1 MHRPNPPRRDPVMPR
16 SAVPAR
22 VCGRT
27 DEGALQMSD
36 LRTAGLDRRRFLAV
50 GGLVGAG
57 AVLASCT
64 SNDPDTAGNNN
75 EGQAAAVGNND
86 NAAAGKEVTIGFS
99 APQAD
104 HGWIAA
110 ISKNA
115 ENQAK
120 KFSDVTFEPVEATN
134 EVTRQI
140 SSVET
145 LIAKKVSALV
155 ILPFDGK
162 ALTAVAQKAMAA
174 GIPVV
179 NLDREFDTPQAY
191 RTLIKGDN
199 YGMGVSAATYIGD
212 QLKAKNVSN
221 PVIVEIA
228 GIDNLQLT
236 QDRSRGFKETLAKY
250 GYKVTARQ
258 AAQFTV
264 ESGQQVAANL
274 LQAQPKIDA
283 MWNHDDDQGV
293 GVLAAINQAGRSEFF
308 MVGGAGSANAMREI
322 KADKG
327 VLKAT
332 VTYSPSM
339 ASSAISLARLIAQDK
354 GMSDLVENQVP
365 ASITLASETITKDN
379 VDQYMSLGFE
389 S

>member
-1 MHRPNPPRRDPVMPR
+1 
-16 SAVPAR
+16 
-22 VCGRT
+22 
-27 DEGALQMSD
+27 MSD
-36 LRTAGLDRRRFLAV
+36 LRTGFDRRRFLAV
-50 GGLVGAG
+50 GGVVGAG
-57 AVLASCT
+57 AVLAACT
-64 SNDPDTAGNNN
+64 SNDPDTSANANNT
-75 EGQAAAVGNND
+75 QVAVGNND
-86 NAAAGKEVTIGFS
+86 NAAPGTKVTIGFS

-115 ENQAK
+115 SDSAK
-120 KFSDVTFEPVEATN
+120 RFTDVTFEPVEATN

-162 ALTAVAQKAMAA
+162 ALTAVARKAMDA

-191 RTLIKGDN
+191 RVLIKGDN
-199 YGMGVSAATYIGD
+199 YGMGVSAGTYIGD
-212 QLKAKNVSN
+212 QLKAKGVSN

-228 GIDNLQLT
+228 GIDSLQLT

-250 GYKVTARQ
+250 GFSVTARQ
-258 AAQFTV
+258 AAEFTV
-264 ESGQQVAANL
+264 ESGQSVAANL
-274 LQAQPKIDA
+274 LQAKSKIDA
-283 MWNHDDDQGV
+283 MWNHDDDQGI
-293 GVLAAINQAGRSEFF
+293 GVLAAITQAKRSEFF

-322 KADKG
+322 QKGTG

-332 VTYSPSM
+332 VTYSPTM
-339 ASSAISLARLIAQDK
+339 ASSAVALARLIAQDK
-354 GMSDLVENQVP
+354 GLSDLVEKQVP
-365 ASITLASETITKDN
+365 KSLTLASETVTKDN
-379 VDQYMSLGFE
+379 VDKYLSLGFE

>member
-1 MHRPNPPRRDPVMPR
+1 MSHLR
-16 SAVPAR
+16 S
-22 VCGRT
+22 
-27 DEGALQMSD
+27 
-36 LRTAGLDRRRFLAV
+36 AGLDRRRFLAV
-50 GGLVGAG
+50 GGVVGAG
-57 AVLASCT
+57 AVLAACT
-64 SNDPDTAGNNN
+64 SNTPDTPDAQND
-75 EGQAAAVGNND
+75 AAAAPAGD
-86 NAAAGKEVTIGFS
+86 NAAPGKEVTIGFS
-99 APQAD
+99 GPQGD

-115 ENQAK
+115 EAQAK
-120 KFSDVTFEPVEATN
+120 KYSDVTYEPVEATN
-134 EVTRQI
+134 EVTKQI
-140 SSVET
+140 SSIET
-145 LIAKKVSALV
+145 LIAKKVSSLV

-179 NLDREFDTPQAY
+179 NLDREFDTPLAY

-199 YGMGVSAATYIGD
+199 YGMGVAAATYIGE

-250 GYKVTARQ
+250 GYTIKARQ
-258 AAQFTV
+258 AAAFTV
-264 ESGQQVAANL
+264 ESGQQVAANI
-274 LQAQPKIDA
+274 LQAEPKIDA

-293 GVLAAINQAGRSEFF
+293 GVLAAIQQANRKEFF

-322 KADKG
+322 KGDQS

-339 ASSAISLARLIAQDK
+339 ANSAISLARLIAQDK
-354 GMSDLVENQVP
+354 GMTDLVEKEVP

>member
-1 MHRPNPPRRDPVMPR
+1 M
-16 SAVPAR
+16 
-22 VCGRT
+22 T
-27 DEGALQMSD
+27 D
-36 LRTAGLDRRRFLAV
+36 LRSVGFDRRRFLVV
-50 GGLVGAG
+50 GGVVGTG
-57 AVLASCT
+57 TVLAACT
-64 SNDPDTAGNNN
+64 SNKPPEESTNTGQVAAG
-75 EGQAAAVGNND
+75 GND
-86 NAAAGKEVTIGFS
+86 NAAPGKTVTIGFS
-99 APQAD
+99 GPQGD

-110 ISKNA
+110 IGKNA
-115 ENQAK
+115 EAQAK
-120 KFSDVTFEPVEATN
+120 SYSDVKYEPVEATN

-140 SSVET
+140 SSIET
-145 LIAKKVSALV
+145 LIAKKVNVLV

-162 ALTAVAQKAMAA
+162 ALTAVARKAMDA

-199 YGMGVSAATYIGD
+199 YGMGVSAATYMGD
-212 QLKAKNVSN
+212 RLKAANMSN

-250 GYKVTARQ
+250 GYTIKARQ

-264 ESGQQVAANL
+264 ESGQSVTANI
-274 LQAQPKIDA
+274 LQAEPKIDA

-293 GVLAAINQAGRSEFF
+293 GVLAAINQANRDEFF
-308 MVGGAGSANAMREI
+308 MVGGAGSANAMRLI
-322 KADKG
+322 KADSD

-339 ASSAISLARLIAQDK
+339 ASSAISLARLIAQGK
-354 GMSDLVENQVP
+354 GMSDLVEKQVP
-365 ASITLASETITKDN
+365 AAITLASETITKEN
-379 VDQYMSLGFE
+379 VDQYMELGFE

>member
-1 MHRPNPPRRDPVMPR
+1 MTDLR
-16 SAVPAR
+16 SAGP
-22 VCGRT
+22 
-27 DEGALQMSD
+27 
-36 LRTAGLDRRRFLAV
+36 DRRRFLAV
-50 GGLVGAG
+50 TGLVGAG
-57 AVLASCT
+57 ALLTACT
-64 SNDPDTAGNNN
+64 SNEPPAADTNSGQQAGPANN
-75 EGQAAAVGNND
+75 A
-86 NAAAGKEVTIGFS
+86 NAAPGQTVTIGFS

-115 ENQAK
+115 EAQAK
-120 KFSDVTFEPVEATN
+120 RYTDVKFQPVEATN

-145 LIAKKVSALV
+145 LIANKVNALV

-162 ALTAVAQKAMAA
+162 ALTAVARKAMDA

-199 YGMGVSAATYIGD
+199 YGMGVAAATYIG
-212 QLKAKNVSN
+212 QRLKSANKSK

-236 QDRSRGFKETLAKY
+236 QDRSRGFKETLAKF
-250 GYKVTARQ
+250 GYSVTARQ

-264 ESGQQVAANL
+264 ESGQSVAANL

-283 MWNHDDDQGV
+283 IWNHDDDQGV
-293 GVLAAINQAGRSEFF
+293 GVLAAINQANRSEFF
-308 MVGGAGSANAMREI
+308 MVGGAGSANAMRLI
-322 KADKG
+322 KEDKG
-327 VLKAT
+327 VLKCT

-339 ASSAISLARLIAQDK
+339 ASSAISLARLVAQGK
-354 GMSDLVENQVP
+354 GMSDLVEKQVP

-379 VDQYMSLGFE
+379 VDRYMSLGFE

>member
-1 MHRPNPPRRDPVMPR
+1 
-16 SAVPAR
+16 
-22 VCGRT
+22 
-27 DEGALQMSD
+27 MSD
-36 LRTAGLDRRRFLAV
+36 LRPAGLDRRRFLAV
-50 GGLVGAG
+50 GGAVGAG
-57 AVLASCT
+57 ALLAACT
-64 SNDPDTAGNNN
+64 SNEPAQ
-75 EGQAAAVGNND
+75 QATQNDDQVGTGNND
-86 NAAAGKEVTIGFS
+86 NAAPGQTVTIGFS

-115 ENQAK
+115 EAQAK
-120 KFSDVTFEPVEATN
+120 RYSDVKFEPVEATN

-145 LIAKKVSALV
+145 LIAKKVNALV

-162 ALTAVAQKAMAA
+162 ALTAVARKAMDA

-199 YGMGVSAATYIGD
+199 YGMGVAAATYIGE
-212 QLKAKNVSN
+212 QLKAKGVSN
-221 PVIVEIA
+221 PVIAEIA

-236 QDRSRGFKETLAKY
+236 QDRSRGFKDTLARY
-250 GYKVTARQ
+250 GFSVKARQ

-264 ESGQQVAANL
+264 ESGQSVTANV
-274 LQAQPKIDA
+274 LQAEPKIDA

-293 GVLAAINQAGRSEFF
+293 GVLAAINQANRKEFF
-308 MVGGAGSANAMREI
+308 MVGGAGSANAMRLI
-322 KADKG
+322 KEDSG

-339 ASSAISLARLIAQDK
+339 ASSAVSLARLIAQDK
-354 GMSDLVENQVP
+354 GMSDLVEKQVP

-379 VDQYMSLGFE
+379 VEQYLSLGFE